1 MKRCATWLLCLGLLF
16 AFTGCGN
23 KGPLELP
30 EEETQKR
37 ERSTY

>member
-1 MKRCATWLLCLGLLF
+1 MARSARWLLCLGLLLVL
-16 AFTGCGN
+16 AGCGN

-30 EEETQKR
+30 QEDTKKR